1 MQWLAELC
9 IRRPVFATMLT
20 MALVVAGAA
29 SYWQLGVDRF
39 PKVDLPTVT
48 VMTWLPNASAEEV
61 ESEVTMILED
71 AVATVEGLDELRG
84 ISTEGRSLLLLTFNL
99 NRNLDA
105 AAQDV
110 RDAIGAVLNRLP
122 ADVYPPVV
130 RKLDTDSSPILSLA
144 IAGGPHRDSR
154 ELYLIADKTVKDL
167 IESAPGVGAVNIY
180 GATERAIQVEI
191 DARRLAAYQLSI
203 TEVRDALIRQN
214 TEGFGGNVQAGTREW
229 ALRTLSRL
237 SDVQGF
243 RDLTVTT
250 MNGRKITLGDL
261 GTVTDGQKEVRT
273 LARLDGNPAV
283 VLTVQRQSG
292 SNTIE
297 VIQGVKDRLAKAQ
310 AYLRQHYPDVRIE
323 LIQDQSRYILAAL
336 HEIRLHLIMGSI
348 LASVVVLLFMR
359 SWRSTLIASIAIPA
373 SIIATFAVMRAL
385 NFTMNNVTML
395 ALVLMVGVVIDDAIV
410 VLENIFRAMEEKHLP
425 PVQAAIE
432 GTKEIGL
439 AVLATTFSLVVV
451 FLPVSFMSSVT
462 GRFLYQFGITAS
474 VAVLVSLLV
483 SFTLTPML
491 CSQFLQADV
500 APPSGQAL
508 SRRGLYHGLEMVYL
522 AMLRWCMQ
530 HRWLVGVLS
539 TLVLLANVPLYFLV
553 QQDYIPT
560 NVDESEFEV
569 SIQAPEGLSIEGMR
583 HVVEAVEEEIKKVGG
598 VVHLLTTVGST
609 GLGRVNTAN
618 IYVRLEDLD
627 KRIFSLGRLIRETC
641 RGQPWNAFRNNYT
654 QREKMVEIRRRL
666 RQPQF
671 ADLRVSVRN
680 LTSLR
685 QGAPVD
691 IDFVLTGPELLP
703 LAKYAQQLVDRI
715 SDPHGG
721 LDGIVDVD
729 TTLRLDKP
737 ELVGRI
743 DRQKA
748 AELGI
753 DAQEIAVSLRLMV
766 GGDERVSRF
775 RDEKLDDVYDVELRL
790 IGDARGSKA
799 KIEQLYV
806 RSGATPLPRFGL
818 TNAGPTTAVNR
829 PRLVRLDTVMRFE
842 EAYTPARIDRVDRQR
857 MVAIRGNVAPGYAL
871 GDCLARL
878 RKAAEELNLPPG
890 YSFRVLGRG
899 RELERTFYDFAWAF
913 ALSLIF
919 MYIVLAAQFEHFLH
933 PLTILISLP
942 LAVPFGLLSLWW
954 GRETL
959 NLYSALGILV
969 LFGVIKKNSI
979 LQVDHT
985 NQLREAGLDRLSAIL
1000 QANRDRL
1007 RPILMTTLSF
1017 VAGML
1022 PLLVGRGPGAE
1033 ERRSIAVLVVGGQT
1047 LSLLLTLLATP
1058 VVYSYLDDF
1067 AQLWHRYNKKSSISK
1082 SYREL
1087 GADSLEAATPLPT
1100 STSTPATAKDLSVA
1114 NNGQTVCPTTVGE
1127 PVSDLGKQD

>member
-1 MQWLAELC
+1 VQWLAELC
-9 IRRPVFATMLT
+9 VRRPVFATMLT
-20 MALVVAGAA
+20 LALVVAGAA

-48 VMTWLPNASAEEV
+48 VSTLLPNASAEEV
-61 ESEVTMILED
+61 ESEVTMVLED

-84 ISTEGRSLLLLTFNL
+84 ISTEGRSLLLLTFTL

-122 ADVYPPVV
+122 ADAYPPVV
-130 RKLDTDSSPILSLA
+130 RKLDTDSSPVLSLA

-154 ELYLIADKTVKDL
+154 ELYIIADKAVKDM

-191 DARRLAAYQLSI
+191 DARRLAAYQISI

-214 TEGFGGNVQAGTREW
+214 AEGFGGNVQSGPREW
-229 ALRTLSRL
+229 SLRTLSRL
-237 SDVQGF
+237 PDVRSF
-243 RDLTVTT
+243 RDLTVATI
-250 MNGRKITLGDL
+250 NGRKITLGDL
-261 GTVTDGQKEVRT
+261 GQITDGQKEVRT

-297 VIQGVKDRLAKAQ
+297 VIQAVKERLIKAQ
-310 AYLRQHYPDVRIE
+310 AYLREHYPDVHIE
-323 LIQDQSRYILAAL
+323 VIQDQSRYILAAL
-336 HEIRLHLIMGSI
+336 HEIRVHLIVGSV
-348 LASVVVLLFMR
+348 LASIVVLLFMR
-359 SWRSTLIASIAIPA
+359 NWRSTLIAAIAIPA

-410 VLENIFRAMEEKHLP
+410 VLENIFRAMEEKGLP

-432 GTKEIGL
+432 GTREIGL

-451 FLPVSFMSSVT
+451 FLPVSFMSSIT

-491 CSQFLQADV
+491 CSRFLRHDV
-500 APPSGQAL
+500 REGEATSRSGF
-508 SRRGLYHGLEMVYL
+508 YHWIEVVYL
-522 AMLRWCMQ
+522 AMLRWCMR
-530 HRWLVGVLS
+530 HRWIVGVLS
-539 TLVLLANVPLYFLV
+539 IVVLLSNVPLYFLV
-553 QQDYIPT
+553 QQDYVPT

-583 HVVEAVEEEIKKVGG
+583 SVVEAVEEEIRQVGG
-598 VVHLLTTVGST
+598 VVHLLSTVGSS
-609 GLGRVNTAN
+609 GIGRVNSAN
-618 IYVRLEDLD
+618 IYVRLEDLE
-627 KRIFSLGRLIRETC
+627 KRTFSIVRLIRETL

-666 RQPQF
+666 RQPRF

-703 LAKYAQQLVDRI
+703 LAKYAQQLLDRI
-715 SDPHGG
+715 NDPNGG
-721 LDGIVDVD
+721 LDGIVDAD
-729 TTLRLDKP
+729 ITLRLDKP

-766 GGDERVSRF
+766 GGDDRVSRY

-790 IGDARGSKA
+790 IGDDRGSKA

-806 RSGATPLPRFGL
+806 RSGATPLPRLSFGNPVV
-818 TNAGPTTAVNR
+818 TGTTNR

-842 EAYTPARIDRVDRQR
+842 EAFSPARIDRVDRQR

-878 RKAAEELNLPPG
+878 RRAAEELNLPPG

-899 RELERTFYDFAWAF
+899 RELERTFRDFAWAF
-913 ALSLIF
+913 VLSLIF
-919 MYIVLAAQFEHFLH
+919 MYIVLAAQFEHFIH

-954 GRETL
+954 GGETL

-985 NQLREAGLDRLSAIL
+985 NQLREQGLERLEAIM
-1000 QANRDRL
+1000 QANRNRL

-1058 VVYSYLDDF
+1058 VVYSYLDDL
-1067 AQLWHRYNKKSSISK
+1067 AILWSRRRRLHVDLSASGTEKDADLQFSSIRHNKDKTSKPLTTDTNGPNKSPSSK
-1082 SYREL
+1082 SVF
-1087 GADSLEAATPLPT
+1087 
-1100 STSTPATAKDLSVA
+1100 PAHPS
-1114 NNGQTVCPTTVGE
+1114 E
-1127 PVSDLGKQD
+1127 PKP

>member
-9 IRRPVFATMLT
+9 IRRPVFATMLNL
-20 MALVVAGAA
+20 ALVVAGLAC
-29 SYWQLGVDRF
+29 YWQIGIDRF

-48 VMTWLPNASAEEV
+48 VSTLLPNASAEEV
-61 ESEVTMILED
+61 ESEVTRILED

-84 ISTEGRSLLLLTFNL
+84 ISSEGRSLLLLTFNL

-110 RDAIGAVLNRLP
+110 RDALGAVLNRLP
-122 ADVYPPVV
+122 ADAYPPVV
-130 RKLDTDSSPILSLA
+130 RKLDTDTSPVLSLA
-144 IAGGPHRDSR
+144 VAGGPQRDSR
-154 ELYLIADKTVKDL
+154 ELYLIADKAIKDL

-191 DARRLAAYQLSI
+191 DARRLAAYQISI

-214 TEGFGGNVQAGTREW
+214 AEGFGGNVQSGAREW
-229 ALRTLSRL
+229 SLRTLSRL
-237 SDVQGF
+237 PDVQAF
-243 RDLTVTT
+243 RDLTVATIQ
-250 MNGRKITLGDL
+250 GRKITLADL
-261 GTVTDGQKEVRT
+261 GRVTDGQKEVRT
-273 LARLDGNPAV
+273 LARLDGQPAV

-297 VIQGVKDRLAKAQ
+297 VIQAVKQRLTQAQ
-310 AYLRQHYPDVRIE
+310 AYLREHYPDVHIE
-323 LIQDQSRYILAAL
+323 IIQDQSRYILAAL
-336 HEIRLHLIMGSI
+336 HEIRTHLIVGSI

-359 SWRSTLIASIAIPA
+359 SWRSTLIASVAIPA

-385 NFTMNNVTML
+385 DFTMNNVTML

-410 VLENIFRAMEEKHLP
+410 VLENIFRAMEEKGLP

-432 GTKEIGL
+432 GTREIGL

-451 FLPVSFMSSVT
+451 FLPVSFMSSIT

-491 CSQFLQADV
+491 CSRFLKPTSASLSNS
-500 APPSGQAL
+500 ANSRSGFYYYIEAA
-508 SRRGLYHGLEMVYL
+508 YL
-522 AMLRWCMQ
+522 AMLRWCMH
-530 HRWLVGVLS
+530 HRWILGSVSLVILLS
-539 TLVLLANVPLYFLV
+539 NIPLYFLV
-553 QQDYIPT
+553 QQDYVPT

-569 SIQAPEGLSIEGMR
+569 NIQAPEGLSIEGMKT
-583 HVVEAVEEEIKKVGG
+583 VVEAVEEEIKKVGG
-598 VVHLLTTVGST
+598 VVHLLSTVGST
-609 GLGRVNTAN
+609 GIGRVNNAN
-618 IYVRLEDLD
+618 IYVRLEDLEQ
-627 KRIFSLGRLIRETC
+627 RTFSLGRLFHETW
-641 RGQPWNAFRNNYT
+641 RGQPWNTFRNNYT
-654 QREKMVEIRRRL
+654 QRDKMVEIRRRL

-671 ADLRVSVRN
+671 ADLRISVRN

-703 LAKYAQQLVDRI
+703 LAKYAQQLLARI
-715 SDPHGG
+715 QDPNGG
-721 LDGIVDVD
+721 LEGIVDAD
-729 TTLRLDKP
+729 ITLRLDKP

-743 DRQKA
+743 DRHKA

-775 RDEKLDDVYDVELRL
+775 RDEKMDDVYDVELRL
-790 IGDARGSKA
+790 IGDDRGSKA

-806 RSGATPLPRFGL
+806 RAGTAPLARFGMNNL
-818 TNAGPTTAVNR
+818 TSVPSVNR

-842 EAYTPARIDRVDRQR
+842 EAYSPARIDRVDRQR

-878 RKAAEELNLPPG
+878 RRAAAELQLPPG

-899 RELERTFYDFAWAF
+899 RELERTFLDFAWAF
-913 ALSLIF
+913 VLSLVF

-942 LAVPFGLLSLWW
+942 LAIPFGLLSLWW
-954 GRETL
+954 GGETL

-985 NQLREAGLDRLSAIL
+985 NQLRAAGLSRLEAIL

-1058 VVYSYLDDF
+1058 VVYSFLDDL
-1067 AQLWHRYNKKSSISK
+1067 AELCRSIK
-1082 SYREL
+1082 RNRP
-1087 GADSLEAATPLPT
+1087 AEAEVGTPLLVSMNTIEIGSSP
-1100 STSTPATAKDLSVA
+1100 SLSDK
-1114 NNGQTVCPTTVGE
+1114 NEQSPPNGQCSTHKSPDTSHAE
-1127 PVSDLGKQD
+1127 PSQV